1 MYSFKKVIK
10 FNDEYFEHGNEVAVT
25 DLDGNVTVGSIIIS
39 DMDDNTSVTTDVH
52 RLLLDI
58 SEKYHRKTSFIYGNK
73 IKNIQKINQ

>member
-1 MYSFKKVIK
+1 MYNFKKVVK
-10 FNDEYFEHGNEVAVT
+10 FGEEYFEHGDEVAVT

-39 DMDDNTSVTTDVH
+39 DMDNNTSVTTDVH
-52 RLLLDI
+52 GLLLDI